1 MQGMDHVKKRIIISL
16 ISILILIMALFGIT
30 YAYFTTKAKGNEDD
44 KSANVTAGK
53 LEITYG
59 DGNGLIQLN
68 NIEPGDNIPEKT
80 FTVTNTGKNNV
91 DKYEVI
97 LEDVTNELNKYE
109 DLKYNLSCSSN
120 MGDCNGTTNTF
131 PKQDSIV
138 INNSIK
144 VNEVQ
149 TYTLKISYDE
159 TNIDQSIDMNKLVSA
174 KVNLKNEENYLSTFK
189 IYGNNKLETFSSEYQ
204 EVEYIEGTG
213 TQWINTEY
221 IPNSKTKVEME
232 AEFTSISTNYVFLMG
247 TRNNNND
254 AFNRFDLIKLNT
266 TDGSNIVFNSGDIN
280 KANRVESKKFFPT
293 IGTRN
298 LYIVDGKEKKL
309 TIDGDLIHTSKDAVD
324 NSNLNIQYPLHLLV
338 ATYGTNG
345 VAKTYISHA
354 KIYFTKIYDNDK
366 LVRNFVPCYR
376 KSDGVIGLYD
386 KVENKFY
393 TNGGTGNFIKG
404 ADVNKLDIK
413 GVGEFVKDTN
423 NVNYGKYKIPVIVT
437 KVPVEYQEVKYL
449 ESTGIQW
456 INTEYI
462 PNTETK
468 AVITFSFT
476 SWQRGTNATTW
487 YNILGSR
494 TSYTSVD
501 QFSFTTNAINQ
512 MYAGFGAAEKSATS
526 NINTLNS
533 KNTVEMDKKQ
543 LKSNGVTK
551 ITFDN
556 KIITSQL
563 PIYLFGRNTSGTF
576 ANASAAKIYSCKFY
590 DNRELV
596 RNFVPCY
603 RNSDGVKGL
612 YDKVEN
618 KFYTNSGEGEFVLG
632 EEVNDGVALYLNE
645 PLRKVNDVADYID
658 VRKGKLIRK
667 IGVIESYNGE
677 EIKTEYISSTGKLE
691 VGATIY
697 YILDEEIEENIDTKE
712 LLNNI
717 NLNGSVKVNTVIE
730 PSNIKYIIL

>member
-174 KVNLKNEENYLSTFK
+174 KVNLKNKENYLSTFK

-204 EVEYIEGTG
+204 EVEYIESTG
-213 TQWINTEY
+213 TQWIDTGIYISNDLKFEFNGQLLNNLTKENTAFFGGFDLKNSFYAQLCTNTNLSGFVYQWGGAGKY
-221 IPNSKTKVEME
+221 ISLGEKSNEKHFYKLDM
-232 AEFTSISTNYVFLMG
+232 
-247 TRNNNND
+247 NNNVFSVDEKSYSLENITE
-254 AFNRFDLIKLNT
+254 NPT
-266 TDGSNIVFNSGDIN
+266 TDISLYLFAVSTGSTSDIRRLS
-280 KANRVESKKFFPT
+280 KNRLWDF
-293 IGTRN
+293 
-298 LYIVDGKEKKL
+298 
-309 TIDGDLIHTSKDAVD
+309 
-324 NSNLNIQYPLHLLV
+324 
-338 ATYGTNG
+338 
-345 VAKTYISHA
+345 
-354 KIYFTKIYDNDK
+354 KIYKSDKI
-366 LVRNFVPCYR
+366 VRNFVPCYR

-393 TNGGTGNFIKG
+393 TNGGTGSFVKG
-404 ADVNKLDIK
+404 ADVNKLDMK
-413 GVGEFVKDTN
+413 GVGEFVIDTN

-437 KVPVEYQEVKYL
+437 KIPVEYQEVKYL

-494 TSYTSVD
+494 TSNTSVD

-556 KIITSQL
+556 KIIRSQL

>member
-30 YAYFTTKAKGNEDD
+30 YAYFTTKSKGNEDD

-221 IPNSKTKVEME
+221 IPNSKTKVEIE

-247 TRNNNND
+247 TRNNTND
-254 AFNRFDLIKLNT
+254 TFNRFDLIKLNT

-293 IGTRN
+293 IDTRN

-393 TNGGTGNFIKG
+393 TNGGTGNFVKG

-423 NVNYGKYKIPVIVT
+423 NVNYGKYKIPISVSGKNLFDISSHSGGNDETAVQFDLSKLEYGEKYT
-437 KVPVEYQEVKYL
+437 LSSNNNLTWVKISNHNGGYNSVVKTDFTNGFKTFTFTMVRNANVPESSIQYLYLGVEKTAIFVKNISKL
-449 ESTGIQW
+449 DG
-456 INTEYI
+456 
-462 PNTETK
+462 
-468 AVITFSFT
+468 
-476 SWQRGTNATTW
+476 
-487 YNILGSR
+487 YNI
-494 TSYTSVD
+494 
-501 QFSFTTNAINQ
+501 QI
-512 MYAGFGAAEKSATS
+512 EKGTSATS
-526 NINTLNS
+526 YEPYKEN
-533 KNTVEMDKKQ
+533 
-543 LKSNGVTK
+543 
-551 ITFDN
+551 TFD
-556 KIITSQL
+556 I
-563 PIYLFGRNTSGTF
+563 
-576 ANASAAKIYSCKFY
+576 
-590 DNRELV
+590 
-596 RNFVPCY
+596 
-603 RNSDGVKGL
+603 
-612 YDKVEN
+612 
-618 KFYTNSGEGEFVLG
+618 
-632 EEVNDGVALYLNE
+632 YLNE

-677 EIKTEYISSTGKLE
+677 EIQTEYISSTGKLE
-691 VGATIY
+691 IGATIY